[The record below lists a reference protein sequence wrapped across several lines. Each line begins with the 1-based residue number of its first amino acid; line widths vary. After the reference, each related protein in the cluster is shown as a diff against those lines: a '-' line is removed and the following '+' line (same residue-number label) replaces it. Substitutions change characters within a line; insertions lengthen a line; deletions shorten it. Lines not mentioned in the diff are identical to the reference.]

1 MMSFA
6 GCRGLFSMGFMGG
19 GMWFYGIVFVLI
31 VLAAV
36 YLISNNNHRNNIN
49 NKNTALEILNQEYA
63 KGNVTDDDY
72 KKRKDNL
79 KN

>member
-31 VLAAV
+31 VLATV
-36 YLISNNNHRNNIN
+36 YLISNNNRHNNNN
-49 NKNTALEILNQEYA
+49 NKHTALEVLDQEYA
-63 KGNVTDDDY
+63 RGNVTDDDY

>member
-6 GCRGLFSMGFMGG
+6 GCRGLSSMGFMGG
-19 GMWFYGIVFVLI
+19 GMWFYGIAFVLI
-31 VLAAV
+31 VLAAI
-36 YLISNNNHRNNIN
+36 YLISNNNHRNNN
-49 NKNTALEILNQEYA
+49 QHTALEILDQEYA

-79 KN
+79 KG